1 MLAFAGPV
9 DDAAHDRDVHVF
21 DSGVALAPL
30 RHLLAQEALD
40 LFGQLL
46 EIGAGGA
53 AATRASDH
61 HRRERAQT
69 HRLEQLLS
77 DDDLA
82 GPVSAGLGG
91 ERDANRVADAL
102 LQQDPERGGG
112 SHDAFCSHPRLGEPE
127 VQRIVAAA
135 GKLPVHGD
143 QILDA
148 AHFAR
153 EHDAI
158 SGQTQAF
165 SARRRFERRGDQRL
179 PRYGVGI
186 DRFCGACVLIHEPRK
201 QLLIEA
207 APVDADSHGLVV
219 AAGHLDQRRELLVAL
234 GTPPDIARVDPVLC
248 QRPRAIG
255 VLGEKLV
262 PVEMEIAHQGHVATH
277 RVQALANARDLRRR
291 LSGVDGDTHD
301 F

>member
-1 MLAFAGPV
+1 M
-9 DDAAHDRDVHVF
+9 
-21 DSGVALAPL
+21 
-30 RHLLAQEALD
+30 Q
-40 LFGQLL
+40 
-46 EIGAGGA
+46 
-53 AATRASDH
+53 
-61 HRRERAQT
+61 
-69 HRLEQLLS
+69 
-77 DDDLA
+77 
-82 GPVSAGLGG
+82 
-91 ERDANRVADAL
+91 
-102 LQQDPERGGG
+102 
-112 SHDAFCSHPRLGEPE
+112 PE

-165 SARRRFERRGDQRL
+165 SARRRFERRGDEGL

-186 DRFCGACVLIHEPRK
+186 DRFGGARVLVHEPRK

-219 AAGHLDQRRELLVAL
+219 AAGHLDQGRELLVAL
-234 GTPPDIARVDPVLC
+234 GTPPDIARVDSVLC

-255 VLGEKLV
+255 VLGEELV
-262 PVEMEIAHQGHVATH
+262 PVEMEIAHQGHVATQG
-277 RVQALANARDLRRR
+277 VEPLADARDLRRR
-291 LSGVDGDTHD
+291 LGGVDGDPHD
-301 F
+301 FRTGTGKLRYLGRGTLEVGGIGIRHRLHQDRRASPDQRVSDPDLARFLPRNVRHRLFNPVSIARLRSGCRVSDRRGCRCR